1 VSNTPNRNRRP
12 TPRPARRSIAA
23 PWMVLGVGVILAA
36 SVALAAAV
44 TSEQQASNDPSAAV
58 TGEINDMG
66 LPVIETPG
74 HTSDQAVAAGVEVSG
89 ASWDLGTVPLDTAVR
104 PSWVLRNT
112 SSATVQ
118 LGEPHPEIREGCCP
132 GPFSLGQPTLA
143 PGESTTLTFELAMH
157 AGMDGWHDIAVH
169 LPVAAGGD
177 GELLTLGVT
186 GDFR

>member
-1 VSNTPNRNRRP
+1 MSNAPHRHRP
-12 TPRPARRSIAA
+12 APRPARRSIAV
-23 PWMVLGVGVILAA
+23 PWMVLGVT
-36 SVALAAAV
+36 VALAAAV
-44 TSEQQASNDPSAAV
+44 AIAAALTSEQRASSDSVAAA

-74 HTSDQAVAAGVEVSG
+74 RATGQAVAAGVEVTG
-89 ASWDLGTVPLDTAVR
+89 ASWALGTVPLDTAVR
-104 PSWVLRNT
+104 PSWVLRNAGA
-112 SSATVQ
+112 ATVH

-132 GPFSLGQPTLA
+132 GPFSLGQPTLD

-169 LPVAAGGD
+169 LPVSAPDAG
-177 GELLTLGVT
+177 EVLTLEVT